1 MKRTKQNDDNFIMLP
16 TVDFCFKELMRNPK
30 VRKGFIAAV
39 LGKKPEEIRDT
50 TLIPTELRKE
60 SEDDKLGILDVL
72 VEPADETKM
81 NMELQVSYFECW
93 INRVLFYLSKIYS
106 GQIREGEEYDRLH
119 RCIHVGILDF
129 IHFPN
134 DKKCCRKLA
143 FCDVETG
150 EQYTDLMEMYVL
162 ELQKLPPEDLNEKGI
177 IRWMR
182 FLGGKNREEFEDMAK
197 KDEYIEEAYNELKKL
212 SHDEQMR
219 MEYELRQKAIRDH
232 NMMMKTARKHG
243 YESGYEMGEKH
254 GYEAGDKHGYE
265 AGEKHG
271 YEMGERLA
279 LKKIID
285 KLTGDGRTIEETA
298 ELLGLEPEMVEEI
311 SKME

>member
-72 VEPADETKM
+72 VELADETKM

-129 IHFPN
+129 IHFSQ
-134 DKKCCRKLA
+134 DKKCFRKLA

-232 NMMMKTARKHG
+232 NMMMKTARKQG
-243 YESGYEMGEKH
+243 YES
-254 GYEAGDKHGYE
+254 GYE

-271 YEMGERLA
+271 YGKGERLA
-279 LKKIID
+279 LKKVID

-298 ELLGLEPEMVEEI
+298 ELLGLGVEMVKEI
-311 SKME
+311 SKGE

>member
-1 MKRTKQNDDNFIMLP
+1 MK
-16 TVDFCFKELMRNPK
+16 
-30 VRKGFIAAV
+30 
-39 LGKKPEEIRDT
+39 
-50 TLIPTELRKE
+50 
-60 SEDDKLGILDVL
+60 
-72 VEPADETKM
+72 
-81 NMELQVSYFECW
+81 
-93 INRVLFYLSKIYS
+93 
-106 GQIREGEEYDRLH
+106 
-119 RCIHVGILDF
+119 
-129 IHFPN
+129 
-134 DKKCCRKLA
+134 
-143 FCDVETG
+143 
-150 EQYTDLMEMYVL
+150 
-162 ELQKLPPEDLNEKGI
+162 KLPPEDLNEKGI

-254 GYEAGDKHGYE
+254 GYEV
-265 AGEKHG
+265 GEKHG
-271 YEMGERLA
+271 YEVGEKRGLEIGEKRGLEIGEKRGERLA

-298 ELLGLEPEMVEEI
+298 ELLGFEPEMVEEI

>member
-1 MKRTKQNDDNFIMLP
+1 MKKEKQNDDNFIMLP

-72 VEPADETKM
+72 VELADETKM

-232 NMMMKTARKHG
+232 NMMMKTARKYG
-243 YESGYEMGEKH
+243 YESGYESGYEKGEKHGYEMGEKH
-254 GYEAGDKHGYE
+254 GYEK
-265 AGEKHG
+265 
-271 YEMGERLA
+271 GERLA
-279 LKKIID
+279 LKKVID

-298 ELLGLEPEMVEEI
+298 ELLGLGVEMAEEI
-311 SKME
+311 SKGE

>member
-1 MKRTKQNDDNFIMLP
+1 M
-16 TVDFCFKELMRNPK
+16 
-30 VRKGFIAAV
+30 
-39 LGKKPEEIRDT
+39 
-50 TLIPTELRKE
+50 
-60 SEDDKLGILDVL
+60 
-72 VEPADETKM
+72 
-81 NMELQVSYFECW
+81 
-93 INRVLFYLSKIYS
+93 
-106 GQIREGEEYDRLH
+106 
-119 RCIHVGILDF
+119 
-129 IHFPN
+129 
-134 DKKCCRKLA
+134 
-143 FCDVETG
+143 ETG

-197 KDEYIEEAYNELKKL
+197 KDEYIEE
-212 SHDEQMR
+212 
-219 MEYELRQKAIRDH
+219 
-232 NMMMKTARKHG
+232 
-243 YESGYEMGEKH
+243 ESGYEMGEKH
-254 GYEAGDKHGYE
+254 GYEAGEKHGYEAGEKHGYEAGEKHGYE

-311 SKME
+311 SKAD

>member
-16 TVDFCFKELMRNPK
+16 TVDFCFKELMSNPK

-60 SEDDKLGILDVL
+60 SEDDKLGNLDVL
-72 VEPADETKM
+72 VELADETKM

-232 NMMMKTARKHG
+232 NMMMKTARKYG
-243 YESGYEMGEKH
+243 YESGYESGYEKGEKHGYEMGEKH
-254 GYEAGDKHGYE
+254 GYEK
-265 AGEKHG
+265 
-271 YEMGERLA
+271 GERLA
-279 LKKIID
+279 LKKVID

-298 ELLGLEPEMVEEI
+298 ELLGLGVEMAEEI
-311 SKME
+311 SKGE

>member
-1 MKRTKQNDDNFIMLP
+1 
-16 TVDFCFKELMRNPK
+16 
-30 VRKGFIAAV
+30 
-39 LGKKPEEIRDT
+39 
-50 TLIPTELRKE
+50 
-60 SEDDKLGILDVL
+60 
-72 VEPADETKM
+72 
-81 NMELQVSYFECW
+81 
-93 INRVLFYLSKIYS
+93 
-106 GQIREGEEYDRLH
+106 
-119 RCIHVGILDF
+119 
-129 IHFPN
+129 
-134 DKKCCRKLA
+134 
-143 FCDVETG
+143 
-150 EQYTDLMEMYVL
+150 
-162 ELQKLPPEDLNEKGI
+162 
-177 IRWMR
+177 MR

-254 GYEAGDKHGYE
+254 GYEV
-265 AGEKHG
+265 GEKHG
-271 YEMGERLA
+271 YEVGEKRGLEIGEKRGLEIGEKRGERLA